1 VISESLAR
9 SRRLFWLGRFL
20 LALSAILLPIVAYG
34 LTVLLVDGHAEKEYF
49 EAVSQILPVLLLALA
64 IEQRYFTRAQSMPDL
79 PSELQFGDAEMRSL
93 ARWYTRAARLYAL
106 MVLIFLGFGEWIAVE
121 VLATGESSGADLKN
135 TAGSL
140 AAGFTALIV
149 SALVG
154 TKQRSEC
161 SVASF
166 PPYRG

>member
-9 SRRLFWLGRFL
+9 SRRLFWLGKSL
-20 LALSAILLPIVAYG
+20 LALSAILLPVVAYG
-34 LTVLLVDGHAEKEYF
+34 LAALLVDGHAQKEYF

-64 IEQRYFTRAQSMPDL
+64 IEQRYFTRGQSMPEL
-79 PSELQFGDAEMRSL
+79 PAELEFGEAEVRRL
-93 ARWYTRAARLYAL
+93 ARWYTLAARTYAL
-106 MVLIFLGFGEWIAVE
+106 MVLVALGLGEWIAVE
-121 VLATGESSGADLKN
+121 VLATGQSSTADLKN

-154 TKQRSEC
+154 AKQTSD
-161 SVASF
+161 
-166 PPYRG
+166 

>member
-1 VISESLAR
+1 VISENLERA
-9 SRRLFWLGRFL
+9 RRLFWLGRFL
-20 LALSAILLPIVAYG
+20 LALGAILLPVLAYG
-34 LTVLLVDGHAEKEYF
+34 LARLLVDGHAQKEYF

-64 IEQRYFTRAQSMPDL
+64 IEQRYFSRGQSMPEL
-79 PSELQFGDAEMRSL
+79 PPELEFAEEEARDL
-93 ARWYTRAARLYAL
+93 ARWYMRAGRVYAL

-121 VLATGESSGADLKN
+121 VLATGSSTSGDLKN

-154 TKQRSEC
+154 TKQS
-161 SVASF
+161 AD
-166 PPYRG
+166 

>member
-1 VISESLAR
+1 MSSQVRVGLVWKFA
-9 SRRLFWLGRFL
+9 FGVG
-20 LALSAILLPIVAYG
+20 AIVAPVLAYA
-34 LTVLLVDGHAEKEYF
+34 LAALLVDGHAQKEYF

-64 IEQRYFTRAQSMPDL
+64 IEQRYFTRRPPPAPESPVQLELAGRRLDDRSM
-79 PSELQFGDAEMRSL
+79 
-93 ARWYTRAARLYAL
+93 ARWYTLAARIYAL
-106 MVLIFLGFGEWIAVE
+106 VVLIVLGLGEWIAVE

-154 TKQRSEC
+154 TKQASE
-161 SVASF
+161 
-166 PPYRG
+166 

>member
-1 VISESLAR
+1 MSPQARAALAWK
-9 SRRLFWLGRFL
+9 FVF
-20 LALSAILLPIVAYG
+20 AIAAIAAPVVAYG
-34 LTVLLVDGHAEKEYF
+34 VAALLVEGDAEKEYF

-64 IEQRYFTRAQSMPDL
+64 IEQRYFTRRPPPAPESPLQLELAGRRLDDRSM
-79 PSELQFGDAEMRSL
+79 
-93 ARWYTRAARLYAL
+93 ARWYTLAARIYAL
-106 MVLIFLGFGEWIAVE
+106 VVLIALGFGEWIAVE

-154 TKQRSEC
+154 TKQT
-161 SVASF
+161 AD
-166 PPYRG
+166 